1 MILDRAIS
9 ERIIKLCVERN
20 ITPNKLATMAGMPAG
35 SLKSIFYGKSKNV
48 GTRTILDLCQA
59 LEISIYDF
67 FNDELFK
74 DIELEGRY

>member
-1 MILDRAIS
+1 MVLDRAIS

-20 ITPNKLATMAGMPAG
+20 ITPNKLANMAGMPAG

-67 FNDELFK
+67 FDDELFK